1 MSHSKI
7 PSLRSLIIR
16 IGSVGARLKAMGQ
29 MDRMRQSM
37 AMAKV
42 KVMAEGRVA

>member
-16 IGSVGARLKAMGQ
+16 IGLVGARLRARGQ
-29 MDRMRQSM
+29 MDRMQRSM
-37 AMAKV
+37 ARV
-42 KVMAEGRVA
+42 KVMAVGRVA

>member
-29 MDRMRQSM
+29 MDRMRQSVM
-37 AMAKV
+37 AMA

>member
-16 IGSVGARLKAMGQ
+16 TGSVGARLKAMGQ
-29 MDRMRQSM
+29 MDRMQQSK
-37 AMAKV
+37 AKV
-42 KVMAEGRVA
+42 MVMAVWRVA

>member
-29 MDRMRQSM
+29 MDRMQRSK
-37 AMAKV
+37 AKV
-42 KVMAEGRVA
+42 KVMAVWRVA